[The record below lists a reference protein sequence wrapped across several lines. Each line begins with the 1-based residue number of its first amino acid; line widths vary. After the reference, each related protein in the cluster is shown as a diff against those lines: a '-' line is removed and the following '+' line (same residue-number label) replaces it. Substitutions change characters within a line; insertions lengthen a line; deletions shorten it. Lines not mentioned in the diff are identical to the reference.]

1 MATHVR
7 ARTFGEQ
14 TENALGHA
22 KVFQPIAKRAPLGS
36 IGNNFSQAS
45 KKPKTGAVAG
55 TRKALSSISNGV
67 NNITRRSN
75 KAKLAGVSSKG
86 KTALVVHQ
94 DEPCE
99 EAAPMDTAE
108 ELTMNLADA
117 LPAGVE
123 NIDAEDA
130 ENPQM
135 VSEYVDD
142 IYGYMRELE
151 VRFAVDPS
159 YLERQTEINERMRTI
174 LVDWLVEVHHR
185 FDLLQETLYLT
196 ISLLDRYLERSNV
209 ARRQLQLVGVTAM
222 LLASKYEE
230 MYPPELGDFVYISD
244 NTYTREQILQM
255 EQHFCR
261 TIDFSFGKPL
271 PLQFLR
277 RNSKAGKADATVHA
291 IGKYL
296 MELTLCSSNMLNYLP
311 SQIAASAT
319 VIARDVVNEPDT
331 WTATLQHF
339 SGHTQDSL
347 TPCVEAMK
355 SILKGS
361 RESKQQA
368 VRSKFAKSKYM
379 KISEDRE
386 LLAYMSTL

>member
-1 MATHVR
+1 
-7 ARTFGEQ
+7 
-14 TENALGHA
+14 
-22 KVFQPIAKRAPLGS
+22 
-36 IGNNFSQAS
+36 
-45 KKPKTGAVAG
+45 
-55 TRKALSSISNGV
+55 
-67 NNITRRSN
+67 
-75 KAKLAGVSSKG
+75 
-86 KTALVVHQ
+86 
-94 DEPCE
+94 
-99 EAAPMDTAE
+99 MDTAE
-108 ELTMNLADA
+108 ELTMNVADVVT

-151 VRFAVDPS
+151 VQFAVDPS
-159 YLERQTEINERMRTI
+159 YLERQTEINDRMRTI

-196 ISLLDRYLERSNV
+196 VSLMDRYLERSNV

-255 EQHFCR
+255 EQHFLR

-296 MELTLCSSNMLNYLP
+296 MELTLCSSGMLNFLP

-319 VIARDVVNEPDT
+319 VIARDVVNEPDM
-331 WTATLQHF
+331 WTPTLEHF
-339 SGHTQDSL
+339 ANYTLDSL
-347 TPCVEAMK
+347 APCVSAMK
-355 SILKGS
+355 AILKGS
-361 RESKQQA
+361 RECKQQA

-386 LLAYMSTL
+386 LLAYISTL